1 MNDSDLFFVYT
12 NKNNRTGEN
21 HLNYSISNHKR
32 PKTIAKSALLR
43 IQNLHLPLISTATG
57 SPLDSLSLQP
67 DRPYTVGRTNSSCDF
82 IFNSRL
88 VSKQHCQ
95 ILFDSFERKLYIID
109 GTFLLPDFSCIV
121 NEFRRKRLLSNG
133 KLLEEEEEEED
144 GIEGFSRVRVSLNG
158 VFVNGVRVK
167 KGKVKELNAGDE
179 VLLVC
184 GNEGVCRVRVQIG
197 FLVLGVVFKEEVV
210 FKSNEI
216 VLERPHLLGTVASS
230 GQSQGSVSSGKRS
243 KRVFAL
249 QSNDVRNLDCN
260 FSRLKYC
267 NAIGRAN
274 FLSSQC
280 RSILNSNDPVSCIR
294 QSPISDCGMEG
305 SYGCNTK
312 FPVLMISNKCKSSV
326 GCDLKVKT
334 VEPISGQEQ
343 IPCDTRADLIQSGSI
358 TFHSE
363 NVVASD
369 AGHEQMDLCI
379 HGDHLGHK
387 NSIRTRSKNAVA
399 GDNSNSKT
407 LSSNSVGAENAPHI
421 DSVDKSKHWGYS
433 CSPPGKKFYLNCLE
447 FMDCGSSDR
456 TCISLPGLLHP
467 VDSISQIFVATFTSD
482 ILWFLSYCEIPSH
495 IPVTIA
501 CHNTERCW
509 SSSPDKRTSVPF
521 PDFPNLI
528 VVFPPFP
535 ETIAFG
541 ENRKK
546 QGIACHHPKLFVLQR
561 EGSIRIIITSA
572 NLVAKQWNS
581 VTNTIWWQDFPRR
594 SAPDYLSLFIQ
605 APIEEINQDSR
616 SDFAAHLASF
626 MASLVIDVPS
636 QAHWIL
642 ELTKY
647 DFGGATGH
655 LVASVPGIYSCRT
668 PSASEFTYFKPA
680 NHCASLSFGI
690 KFLGSVEAS
699 VVGLSHLFR
708 AGVDSNGA
716 QIKKLAA
723 FLGRSC
729 ENAYGM
735 LEVVL
740 RRNTN
745 VPADVNAVSVLVSN
759 PDEFSGGDCVQ
770 LGFLPRNIA
779 KWVSPLWDI
788 GFFGFS
794 GFVSR
799 DEVLAAALGG
809 FNKKI
814 QLILHV
820 SKGVHFADI
829 SKMMRPEHVVAL
841 SYLIALIQR
850 CRGLWRLQEVVGQY
864 RWPESQESDF
874 FYGSSSIGSINAPF
888 LAAFASAAGKKSMR
902 SFDSEESDPEWGS
915 WSVSQELRNP
925 SMRIL
930 FPTIERV
937 KNACNGILPSKR
949 MLCFSEK
956 TWQRLRPADIL
967 HDAIPHPYDRVGHP
981 MHVKVARRRFQSTK
995 DGSSFGWVYC
1005 GSHNFSAAA
1014 WGRSISSP
1022 SGVKGNGPGKTNS
1035 SSSLR
1040 LHICNYELGIVFIF
1054 PPTETK
1060 GSSERNRTKLDDIVL
1075 PYVVPAPKYRPKDRP
1090 ATAQAMKEAIAELNE
1105 QQRLK
1110 LAEIAAIE
1118 EITEEI
1124 PDEEEEVEA
1133 TGYIAEE
1140 KEEEKAYAEMLWSQ
1154 VIVVQQLYIIYW
1166 ISSIKRSGSWG
1177 FTSRRLKYQGDVELV
1192 PGVKG
1197 FKFNYSSGTL

>member
-21 HLNYSISNHKR
+21 HLNSSISNHKR

-67 DRPYTVGRTNSSCDF
+67 DRPYTIGRTNSSCDF

-230 GQSQGSVSSGKRS
+230 GQTQGSVSSGKRS

-280 RSILNSNDPVSCIR
+280 RSILNSNDPISCIR

-326 GCDLKVKT
+326 GCDLKVKI

-343 IPCDTRADLIQSGSI
+343 IPCDTRAGSIQSGSI

-363 NVVASD
+363 KVVASD

-456 TCISLPGLLHP
+456 TCISLPELLHP

-509 SSSPDKRTSVPF
+509 SSSPDKRTSAPF

-541 ENRKK
+541 ENHKK

-561 EGSIRIIITSA
+561 EDSIRIIITSA

-605 APIEEINQDSR
+605 APIKEINIDSR
-616 SDFAAHLASF
+616 SDFAAQLASF

-668 PSASEFTYFKPA
+668 PSASEFTYFKLA

-745 VPADVNAVSVLVSN
+745 VPADVNAVSILVSN

-770 LGFLPRNIA
+770 VGFLPRNIA

-814 QLILHV
+814 QLILH
-820 SKGVHFADI
+820 GVHFPDI

-850 CRGLWRLQEVVGQY
+850 CRGLWRLQEGHGRFVFPFYCLISFVEGDSTADSTATDQQLQSECTAVGKRVLIAELGEEDALMVRHVHEAFDNSLTPYSFDEVDHAAGAHRLPQKW
-864 RWPESQESDF
+864 RSLKGLRPTSPSDASKV
-874 FYGSSSIGSINAPF
+874 GSPF
-888 LAAFASAAGKKSMR
+888 RVAFASRSSRSCTTRSAVMWNSCGFENWCGAAGGMPVCSM
-902 SFDSEESDPEWGS
+902 S
-915 WSVSQELRNP
+915 
-925 SMRIL
+925 
-930 FPTIERV
+930 
-937 KNACNGILPSKR
+937 C
-949 MLCFSEK
+949 
-956 TWQRLRPADIL
+956 
-967 HDAIPHPYDRVGHP
+967 
-981 MHVKVARRRFQSTK
+981 
-995 DGSSFGWVYC
+995 
-1005 GSHNFSAAA
+1005 
-1014 WGRSISSP
+1014 P
-1022 SGVKGNGPGKTNS
+1022 SGVKGNGPEK
-1035 SSSLR
+1035 SLR

-1075 PYVVPAPKYRPKDRP
+1075 PYVVPPPKYRPKDRP

-1105 QQRLK
+1105 QHRLK
-1110 LAEIAAIE
+1110 LAEIASIE

-1154 VIVVQQLYIIYW
+1154 VD
-1166 ISSIKRSGSWG
+1166 SSPSC
-1177 FTSRRLKYQGDVELV
+1177 
-1192 PGVKG
+1192 
-1197 FKFNYSSGTL
+1197 